1 MNKKKIVISIIFFL
15 IIFGATF
22 YIIFSKNNVSDIY
35 NAMRSI
41 NISYIMICIALCIL
55 YFIAQGIYM
64 KIILKTMKI
73 NISLPKGIF
82 YSTLEFF
89 FSGTTPG
96 STGGQ
101 PVQLYYMA
109 KDKIP
114 NEKSLIVLITD
125 SLLFKLFLVIFGIMI
140 IAFDN
145 DLIFNNEIYNTLLFF
160 WGLIVDIIII
170 VFCLLLMFSKKLI
183 VKIIYSFYKI
193 LNKITKKEI
202 NIQEKAKN
210 IIERYCNNANY
221 IKSHRKEMIIGTII
235 IFIQRILMFSITYV
249 IYRGFGFNEIS
260 YIRILLLQVFIQI
273 TIEGLPFPGGT
284 GAIETISNNIYIT
297 IFGELTVVG
306 TLLNRTLSFYL
317 PLMVIAIVIVIVSRK
332 KYYITN

>member
-1 MNKKKIVISIIFFL
+1 
-15 IIFGATF
+15 
-22 YIIFSKNNVSDIY
+22 
-35 NAMRSI
+35 
-41 NISYIMICIALCIL
+41 
-55 YFIAQGIYM
+55 M

-202 NIQEKAKN
+202 NIQEKAK
-210 IIERYCNNANY
+210 
-221 IKSHRKEMIIGTII
+221 SHRKEMIIGTII

>member
-1 MNKKKIVISIIFFL
+1 
-15 IIFGATF
+15 
-22 YIIFSKNNVSDIY
+22 
-35 NAMRSI
+35 
-41 NISYIMICIALCIL
+41 
-55 YFIAQGIYM
+55 
-64 KIILKTMKI
+64 
-73 NISLPKGIF
+73 
-82 YSTLEFF
+82 
-89 FSGTTPG
+89 
-96 STGGQ
+96 
-101 PVQLYYMA
+101 
-109 KDKIP
+109 
-114 NEKSLIVLITD
+114 
-125 SLLFKLFLVIFGIMI
+125 
-140 IAFDN
+140 
-145 DLIFNNEIYNTLLFF
+145 
-160 WGLIVDIIII
+160 
-170 VFCLLLMFSKKLI
+170 MFSKKLI